1 MSTKYTAESLAVC
14 RLADVA
20 HLMNN
25 LEAVAYKLQRER
37 NVALEQRDALLA
49 ALQAIASAGA
59 DLCTVTYMQRIARA
73 AIAACEVQS

>member
-14 RLADVA
+14 RLDDVA
-20 HLMNN
+20 LWMNN
-25 LEAVAYKLQRER
+25 LESHH
-37 NVALEQRDALLA
+37 DALLA

-73 AIAACEVQS
+73 AIAACEV